1 MPNIALSVVC
11 PIYNCEEFV
20 QALVQ
25 SLIVAANSHS
35 IEFLFVDDCSTDDS
49 RRVCQQA
56 LEQRKEAIRFNY
68 RILAHERNRG
78 LSAARNTG
86 IVASKGR
93 YIGFL
98 DGDDVLLPG
107 YADYVL
113 PELDLEEGGCPE
125 ILEFSFK
132 EFVVDEEIGAA
143 VAAPADAA
151 PAKLEPH
158 FYSGKKRYNTLF
170 QHGFFAWLRVYQRE
184 LVEAVMFIEDGR
196 AYEDIR
202 FSMDMVAR
210 ARQVKRMNV
219 ALLGYRK
226 SAGSITAIRDKRF
239 LDQFLQLTEGMKRN
253 REKLGGGFALES
265 RYLFKLFI
273 VLLKAMKIR
282 PANDRLEFYRA
293 ASAYAHC
300 GDSLWS
306 KVSTAAS
313 RSFSSLLFYAVRT
326 LRLG

>member
-1 MPNIALSVVC
+1 MPSVALSVVC

-20 QALVQ
+20 QTLVQ
-25 SLIVAANSHS
+25 SLIVAANSRS
-35 IEFLFVDDCSTDDS
+35 VEFVFVDDCSTDDS
-49 RRVCQQA
+49 RRVCHQA
-56 LEQRKEAIRFNY
+56 LEQRKEAIRFSY

-86 IVASKGR
+86 IAASKGR

-98 DGDDVLLPG
+98 DGDDALLPG
-107 YADYVL
+107 YAEHVL
-113 PELDLEEGGCPE
+113 PELDLEGPCPE
-125 ILEFSFK
+125 IVEFSFK
-132 EFVVDEEIGAA
+132 EFVADEDIGASA
-143 VAAPADAA
+143 AA
-151 PAKLEPH
+151 PAKLKPR
-158 FYSGKKRYNTLF
+158 FYSGKQRYNTLF

-184 LVEAVMFIEDGR
+184 LVEAVMFVEDGR

-210 ARQVKRMNV
+210 ARQVKRIDV
-219 ALLGYRK
+219 AILGYRK
-226 SAGSITAIRDKRF
+226 SAGSITAVRDKRF
-239 LDQFLQLTEGMKRN
+239 LDQFMQLTEGMKRN
-253 REKLGGGFALES
+253 REKLGGGLGLEI

-282 PANDRLEFYRA
+282 PASDRLEFYRA

-313 RSFSSLLFYAVRT
+313 RSFSSLLLYAVRT